1 MKDLFNYRILSGI
14 LFCLM
19 LMPFAVNADSMTSKS
34 PEEAVSASKNIG
46 DIGGRQ
52 SMFRNYQRKDK
63 VSLKT
68 EFSSVFVEKYLSPAC
83 KDNPSKA
90 TVIIFAHDEEGNV
103 VKADVYVDDNKIG
116 TAPGT
121 FEVPGCSFKLMLK
134 AKNKYFYTKLN
145 LLKNI
150 QSLKT
155 PDGKHDLNV
164 IGEPTF
170 INATMKPEL
179 QWSKKATD
187 VKSPENY
194 CKNLKESGHS
204 DWRLPTIDDFKTVI
218 SCPSMLSGG
227 SCEFTIE
234 SYKSFS
240 ATKLEQ
246 MEKEVWI
253 SSIKGTKIS
262 FLGEN
267 ETFAAAS
274 PDCPNSPS
282 MVAIA
287 KKDDG
292 RNGVIFKHICSLGS
306 SDEEKSSENYDVRCV
321 R

>member
-1 MKDLFNYRILSGI
+1 MKNLFNYQILLGI
-14 LFCLM
+14 FCLM
-19 LMPFAVNADSMTSKS
+19 LMPFAVHAESMTSES

-46 DIGGRQ
+46 DIGGRR
-52 SMFRNYQRKDK
+52 SMFKNYQRKDK

-68 EFSSVFVEKYLSPAC
+68 EFSSVFVEQYKSQAC
-83 KDNPSKA
+83 KDNPAKA
-90 TVIIFAHDEEGNV
+90 TVIIFAHDEDGNV
-103 VKADVYVDDNKIG
+103 VKADVYADDNKIG

-121 FEVPGCSFKLMLK
+121 FEVPACSFKLMLK

-145 LLKNI
+145 LLRNI
-150 QSLKT
+150 QSFKT

-164 IGEPTF
+164 VGEPTF

-179 QWSKKATD
+179 QWSKKAEK

-194 CKNLKESGHS
+194 CKNLKESGYS

-227 SCEFTIE
+227 SCEFSIK

-240 ATKLEQ
+240 ESKCGEV
-246 MEKEVWI
+246 EEEVWL
-253 SSIKGTKIS
+253 SSVKGTKIS

-282 MVAIA
+282 IVAIT
-287 KKDDG
+287 KEEDG
-292 RNGVIFKHICSLGS
+292 RNSVYFKYQCSLGS